1 METGSSA
8 VDDDGPQRLGLLAS
22 ALAGRTVAVAPGD
35 RGDPAWTDGVT
46 VFVDPAETAG
56 QQLEAVTVQASLLA
70 GGGLEPD
77 VVRKLLRRP
86 ALAKKYLAVEGQR
99 SLAANE
105 DLLPLPV
112 RSLIDLDLATR
123 TDSPATSLAVAG
135 SRNVADPPASF
146 GVIKARSLLTAHPS
160 VQQSDVA
167 GAHDPRRKS
176 QKELP
181 ELDDDAEDSDGTDVM
196 DPVLQPGRRWRRGRE
211 AAAALDEQ
219 GPPTQRR
226 RISGRRHPDTPV
238 AQGNSRCRIG
248 HLDGRVQ
255 HRRCG

>member
-1 METGSSA
+1 METGSST

-35 RGDPAWTDGVT
+35 RGDPAWTDGIT
-46 VFVDPAETAG
+46 VFVDPAESAG

-123 TDSPATSLAVAG
+123 TDSPATSLDRGRKPQGCRSTGQLRRDQGPQPAGGAPKRAAVG
-135 SRNVADPPASF
+135 C
-146 GVIKARSLLTAHPS
+146 
-160 VQQSDVA
+160 
-167 GAHDPRRKS
+167 
-176 QKELP
+176 
-181 ELDDDAEDSDGTDVM
+181 
-196 DPVLQPGRRWRRGRE
+196 GRRPR
-211 AAAALDEQ
+211 
-219 GPPTQRR
+219 P
-226 RISGRRHPDTPV
+226 S
-238 AQGNSRCRIG
+238 S
-248 HLDGRVQ
+248 
-255 HRRCG
+255 